1 MKRVVLAIAAGLVL
15 IALPAVA
22 QYTDPSATTQPS
34 TTTTTTT
41 PSTTTTMPSGTTTED
56 TTATTTPT
64 NNLDTSSTM
73 NTPSTTTTTNDTT
86 TTTNTPVQEE
96 RTNPAVPTHSPNSG
110 LTASGSVVSWNNDEV
125 VLRTATGIT
134 HFHLLPS
141 TTGAGSF
148 TEGQRLTIDFDR
160 NEQGVLIAKQIRNE
174 GTTAPV
180 AQGITTSGAA
190 AAGSNVAEAVTEGV
204 EETTGADVNNDNRI
218 GTRGGTANTAATT
231 TTDTT
236 TTGSTSTNLPATGS
250 NAPLAGLLGLL
261 ALGGAAALRRL

>member
-1 MKRVVLAIAAGLVL
+1 MKRVVLAIAAALVL

-22 QYTDPSATTQPS
+22 QYSDPSTTTQPS
-34 TTTTTTT
+34 TTTTTT
-41 PSTTTTMPSGTTTED
+41 D
-56 TTATTTPT
+56 TTATTPST
-64 NNLDTSSTM
+64 NLD
-73 NTPSTTTTTNDTT
+73 TTTTTTPS

-110 LTASGSVVSWNNDEV
+110 LTASGSVVSWNDDEV

-134 HFHLLPS
+134 HFKLLPS

-160 NEQGVLIAKQIRNE
+160 NEQGVLIAKQVRLE
-174 GTTAPV
+174 GETAPV

-190 AAGSNVAEAVTEGV
+190 AAGSNVAEAVEEGV
-204 EETTGADVNNDNRI
+204 EETVGADVDNDNAI
-218 GTRGGTANTAATT
+218 GTRGGTANTASTT
-231 TTDTT
+231 TTTASTT
-236 TTGSTSTNLPATGS
+236 TNLPATGS

>member
-1 MKRVVLAIAAGLVL
+1 MVVLVVSDDSSFFLL
-15 IALPAVA
+15 FFFFFFN
-22 QYTDPSATTQPS
+22 D
-34 TTTTTTT
+34 
-41 PSTTTTMPSGTTTED
+41 
-56 TTATTTPT
+56 TATTEIYTLSLHDALPIC
-64 NNLDTSSTM
+64 TM

-110 LTASGSVVSWNNDEV
+110 LSASGSVVSWNNDEV

-190 AAGSNVAEAVTEGV
+190 AAGSNVAEAVEEGA
-204 EETTGADVNNDNRI
+204 EETTGTDLDNDNAI

-231 TTDTT
+231 TDTSMGTTT
-236 TTGSTSTNLPATGS
+236 TTGSTNLPATGS

>member
-1 MKRVVLAIAAGLVL
+1 MTAALVL

-22 QYTDPSATTQPS
+22 QYTTPSTTTTQPS
-34 TTTTTTT
+34 TTTTTAT
-41 PSTTTTMPSGTTTED
+41 PS
-56 TTATTTPT
+56 
-64 NNLDTSSTM
+64 NNLD
-73 NTPSTTTTTNDTT
+73 TTTTNDTT
-86 TTTNTPVQEE
+86 TTTTTDTSATMETPSTTTTTTDNTPVQEE

-160 NEQGVLIAKQIRNE
+160 NEQGVLIAKQIRSE

-180 AQGITTSGAA
+180 AQGITTTGAA
-190 AAGSNVAEAVTEGV
+190 AAGSNVAEAVEEGV
-204 EETTGADVNNDNRI
+204 EETAGADVDNDNAI

-231 TTDTT
+231 TGMTSTT
-236 TTGSTSTNLPATGS
+236 TTNTTSSNLPATGS
-250 NAPLAGLLGLL
+250 EAPLAGLLGLL